1 MFQKIKL
8 NSLVGFIV
16 ITALSLSCDDLPLE
30 IPAADTTPPQ
40 AVIIFPIDGEP
51 VSGDISIQVLATDNE
66 SVDSVRFFINQT
78 LVGSDSTGEDDI
90 FEFIWKTN
98 NFVEDDFHFLAI
110 VAYDKRGN
118 EFASFPI
125 RSKADNHDNEPP
137 LHLLLIHFQV
147 NLLMALLK

>member
-16 ITALSLSCDDLPLE
+16 ITALSLSCDDMPLE
-30 IPAADTTPPQ
+30 IPVADTTPPQ

-51 VSGDISIQVLATDNE
+51 VSGDIRIQVRATDNE

-78 LVGSDSTGEDDI
+78 WVGSDSTGEDDI

-98 NFVEDDFHFLAI
+98 NFVEITAGNRFWFYWYHPHDPTRLSFRLSYVLNFL
-110 VAYDKRGN
+110 Y
-118 EFASFPI
+118 F
-125 RSKADNHDNEPP
+125 
-137 LHLLLIHFQV
+137 
-147 NLLMALLK
+147 